1 MNIVMAILAPS
12 SHNPLVLKGM
22 GDDLVVAGYASVE
35 MVDKQ
40 GDLITRGAL
49 KDAFNGFMKADG
61 FRNVQLAHSN
71 IQVGEVIP
79 NYTDSNGRVWKS
91 EVDDTGMF
99 VVIKLR
105 GDIEKAREVASEIR
119 KGNLRSFS
127 IGGQAFERV
136 NKSDAVRGDYREIR
150 RMELHEVTI
159 CEKGINPEAQFR
171 ILKEDTGD
179 NVTDTM
185 SELQNVLERLSKK
198 LDDDEK
204 KDKKKDNEGKDAMMG
219 EGMMEDKPKKEKPKL
234 DFLDIDD
241 DGDKDE
247 TMSEASEDKK
257 RMKDDDEDDENEDM
271 AYADEDDDENED
283 NGGLGM
289 TAKADDMITMDYLN
303 WLEQTAKSQGHDIAD
318 ARAHFDSVN
327 KGYGPGESS
336 FDMRGQGSLEGAG
349 EDDSGKRP
357 KMDFGAAPKGNTN
370 VIKSDFIAPDN
381 VSQADIEAAY
391 EVYKAATVEEQF
403 KSSLGDYFADRL
415 TKEQKAAKVEKARKS
430 FDARQPLAE
439 LQKAVV
445 ALNDRISNISSSG
458 GEVIA
463 KSASTSVTVPDTV
476 EMADM
481 SWDDVHRLADKALR
495 GE

>member
-1 MNIVMAILAPS
+1 MAILAPS
-12 SHNPLVLKGM
+12 QSTPLVLKGF

-49 KDAFNGFMKADG
+49 KDAFNGFMKAEG

-71 IQVGEVIP
+71 IQVGTVIP
-79 NYTDSNGRVWKS
+79 SYTDSNGRVWKS

-136 NKSDAVRGDYREIR
+136 NKSDATRGDYREIR

-179 NVTDTM
+179 TMTDPM
-185 SELQNVLERLSKK
+185 SELQSVLERLSKK
-198 LDDDEK
+198 LDDEED
-204 KDKKKDNEGKDAMMG
+204 DKKKKDEDDDKGFPMGDEGGDEAPFPP
-219 EGMMEDKPKKEKPKL
+219 PKKAKKTPPR
-234 DFLDIDD
+234 
-241 DGDKDE
+241 DE
-247 TMSEASEDKK
+247 
-257 RMKDDDEDDENEDM
+257 DDEDDEDPEM
-271 AYADEDDDENED
+271 GMYEDDDDDDDED
-283 NGGLGM
+283 EDMMYGDDM
-289 TAKADDMITMDYLN
+289 TAKAEDMITMDYLN

-327 KGYGPGESS
+327 KGYGPGQSGY
-336 FDMRGQGSLEGAG
+336 DHRGQGSLEGAG
-349 EDDSGKRP
+349 EGESSKRP

-370 VIKSDFIAPDN
+370 VIKAGEYLNGEN
-381 VSQADIEAAY
+381 VSQSDIEAAY
-391 EVYKAATVEEQF
+391 EVYKAAATEQQF
-403 KSSLGDYFADRL
+403 KGSLGNYFAERL
-415 TKEQKAAKVEKARKS
+415 AAEQTIAKNEKAKAE
-430 FDARQPLAE
+430 FDARRPLLE

-445 ALNDRISNISSSG
+445 ALDQRISNVSSTA
-458 GEVIA
+458 GETIA
-463 KSASTSVTVPDTV
+463 KSANNTSIRVPDTT
-476 EMADM
+476 EMANM

>member
-1 MNIVMAILAPS
+1 MAILAAPS
-12 SHNPLVLKGM
+12 ISSDPVILKGI

-49 KDAFNGFMKADG
+49 KDAFGKFMKADG

-71 IQVGEVIP
+71 IQVGTVIP
-79 NYTDSNGRVWKS
+79 SYTDSSGRMWKS

-136 NKSDAVRGDYREIR
+136 NKSDATRGDYREIR

-179 NVTDTM
+179 TM
-185 SELQNVLERLSKK
+185 SDPMTELQNVLERLSKK
-198 LDDDEK
+198 LDDEEDDKKKKDEDTDK
-204 KDKKKDNEGKDAMMG
+204 GMPPQLDPDGDGDPGPFGDKKKDS
-219 EGMMEDKPKKEKPKL
+219 KPKL
-234 DFLDIDD
+234 DL
-241 DGDKDE
+241 
-247 TMSEASEDKK
+247 
-257 RMKDDDEDDENEDM
+257 DDDEE
-271 AYADEDDDENED
+271 DEDDDEDED
-283 NGGLGM
+283 MMYGDDM

-327 KGYGPGESS
+327 KGYGPGQSGY
-336 FDMRGQGSLEGAG
+336 DHRGQGSLEGAG

-357 KMDFGAAPKGNTN
+357 KQNFGSAPSGNKN
-370 VIKSDFIAPDN
+370 VIKSDFIMPEN
-381 VSQADIEAAY
+381 VSQSDIEAAY
-391 EVYKAATVEEQF
+391 EVYKAASVEQQF
-403 KSSLGDYFADRL
+403 KGSLGDYFADRL
-415 TKEQKAAKVEKARKS
+415 AKEQRIAKNEKARQQ
-430 FDARQPLAE
+430 FDSRKPLLE

-445 ALNDRISNISSSG
+445 ALDERISRVATGG
-458 GEVIA
+458 GETLT
-463 KSASTSVTVPDTV
+463 KSASSTSITIPETS
-476 EMADM
+476 EMANM
-481 SWDDVHRLADKALR
+481 SWDDVHRLANKALR

>member
-1 MNIVMAILAPS
+1 MAILAPPTS
-12 SHNPLVLKGM
+12 APLVLKGY

-49 KDAFNGFMKADG
+49 KEAFGGFMKAEA

-71 IQVGEVIP
+71 IQVGTVIP

-136 NKSDAVRGDYREIR
+136 NKSDATRGDYREIR

-179 NVTDTM
+179 TMTDPM

-198 LDDDEK
+198 LDDEEKDDKEDNDKADCDCGDCPKCNK
-204 KDKKKDNEGKDAMMG
+204 KDEDSDKGFPFESKEGGDEEEEGGNPFASKDK
-219 EGMMEDKPKKEKPKL
+219 KPKL
-234 DFLDIDD
+234 DLGGL
-241 DGDKDE
+241 GDE
-247 TMSEASEDKK
+247 EEE
-257 RMKDDDEDDENEDM
+257 DDEDEDM
-271 AYADEDDDENED
+271 MYGDDMSN
-283 NGGLGM
+283 
-289 TAKADDMITMDYLN
+289 KADNNMITTDYLD
-303 WLEQTAKSQGHDIAD
+303 WLERTVKSGGHDVAD

-327 KGYGPGESS
+327 KGYGPGQSG
-336 FDMRGQGSLEGAG
+336 FDHRGQGSLEGAG

-357 KMDFGAAPKGNTN
+357 KMDFGSAPSGNKN
-370 VIKSDFIAPDN
+370 VIKGQYILPEN
-381 VSQADIEAAY
+381 VSQSDIEAAY
-391 EVYKAATVEEQF
+391 DVFKAATTEQQF
-403 KSSLGDYFADRL
+403 KGSLGDYFSDRL
-415 TKEQKAAKVEKARKS
+415 SAEQRIAKNETARNK
-430 FDARQPLAE
+430 FDSRRPLLE

-445 ALNDRISNISSSG
+445 ALDDRISRVSSG
-458 GEVIA
+458 SGATLA
-463 KSASTSVTVPDTV
+463 KSVSSTTITVPDTT

-481 SWDDVHRLADKALR
+481 SWDAVHRLAAKALK

>member
-1 MNIVMAILAPS
+1 MAILAPS
-12 SHNPLVLKGM
+12 TNAPLVLKGY

-49 KDAFNGFMKADG
+49 KDAFSGFMKAED

-71 IQVGEVIP
+71 IQVGTVIP
-79 NYTDSNGRVWKS
+79 TYTDSNGRIWKS

-136 NKSDAVRGDYREIR
+136 NKSDATRGDYREIR

-179 NVTDTM
+179 TMTDPM

-198 LDDDEK
+198 LDDEDDKDKEDSDKADCDCGDCPKCNK
-204 KDKKKDNEGKDAMMG
+204 KDEDSDKGFPMGDKPMMG
-219 EGMMEDKPKKEKPKL
+219 DDDEEDSPFPPKKEKPKL
-234 DFLDIDD
+234 DL
-241 DGDKDE
+241 GGLG
-247 TMSEASEDKK
+247 
-257 RMKDDDEDDENEDM
+257 DDDEDDEDEDM
-271 AYADEDDDENED
+271 MYGDD
-283 NGGLGM
+283 M
-289 TAKADDMITMDYLN
+289 TAKGDDMITTDYLN
-303 WLEQTAKSQGHDIAD
+303 WLERTAKSGGHDVAD

-327 KGYGPGESS
+327 KGYGPGQSGY
-336 FDMRGQGSLEGAG
+336 DHRGQGSLEGAG

-357 KMDFGAAPKGNTN
+357 KMDFGSAPSGNKN
-370 VIKSDFIAPDN
+370 VIKSEYILPEN
-381 VSQADIEAAY
+381 VSKADIEAAY
-391 EVYKAATVEEQF
+391 DVYKAASTEQQF
-403 KSSLGDYFADRL
+403 KGSLGEYFAERL
-415 TKEQKAAKVEKARKS
+415 SKEQRIAKNDKARKS
-430 FDARQPLAE
+430 YDARRPLLE

-445 ALNDRISNISSSG
+445 ALDDRISRVSSG
-458 GEVIA
+458 NGTTLA
-463 KSASTSVTVPDTV
+463 KSASSTAITVPDTT

-481 SWDDVHRLADKALR
+481 SWDDVHRLASKALK

>member
-1 MNIVMAILAPS
+1 MAILAPS
-12 SHNPLVLKGM
+12 QSTPLVLKGF

-49 KDAFNGFMKADG
+49 KDAFAGFMKAEG

-71 IQVGEVIP
+71 IQVGTVIP
-79 NYTDSNGRVWKS
+79 SYTDSNGRVWKS

-136 NKSDAVRGDYREIR
+136 NKSDATRGDYREIR

-179 NVTDTM
+179 TMTDPM
-185 SELQNVLERLSKK
+185 SELQSVLERLSKK
-198 LDDDEK
+198 LDDEED
-204 KDKKKDNEGKDAMMG
+204 DKKKKDEDDDKGFPMGDEGGDEAPFPP
-219 EGMMEDKPKKEKPKL
+219 PKK
-234 DFLDIDD
+234 
-241 DGDKDE
+241 
-247 TMSEASEDKK
+247 AKK
-257 RMKDDDEDDENEDM
+257 TPPRDDDEDDDEDPEM
-271 AYADEDDDENED
+271 GMYEDDDDDDED
-283 NGGLGM
+283 EDMMYGDDM
-289 TAKADDMITMDYLN
+289 TAKAEDMITMDYLN

-327 KGYGPGESS
+327 KGYGPGEPGYTH
-336 FDMRGQGSLEGAG
+336 RGQGSHEGAG
-349 EDDSGKRP
+349 EGESSKRP

-370 VIKSDFIAPDN
+370 VIKAAEYLNSEN
-381 VSQADIEAAY
+381 VSQSDIEAAY
-391 EVYKAATVEEQF
+391 EVYKAAATEQQF
-403 KSSLGDYFADRL
+403 KGSLGNYFAERL
-415 TKEQKAAKVEKARKS
+415 AAEQTIAKNEKAKAE
-430 FDARQPLAE
+430 FDARRPLLE

-445 ALNDRISNISSSG
+445 ALDQRISNVSSTA
-458 GEVIA
+458 GETIA
-463 KSASTSVTVPDTV
+463 KSANSTSIRVPDTT
-476 EMADM
+476 EMANM

>member
-1 MNIVMAILAPS
+1 MAILAPS
-12 SHNPLVLKGM
+12 LSSPLVLKAF
-22 GDDLVVAGYASVE
+22 GDDLIVAGYASVE

-49 KDAFNGFMKADG
+49 KDAFGGFMKAEG

-71 IQVGEVIP
+71 IQVGTVIP
-79 NYTDSNGRVWKS
+79 TYTDSNGRIWKS
-91 EVDDTGMF
+91 EVDETGMF

-136 NKSDAVRGDYREIR
+136 NKSDATRGDYREIR

-179 NVTDTM
+179 TMTDPM

-198 LDDDEK
+198 LDDEEED
-204 KDKKKDNEGKDAMMG
+204 DKKKDKEEKDAAFTMG
-219 EGMMEDKPKKEKPKL
+219 GGDDEEGGNPFADGPPKKKEGHKL
-234 DFLDIDD
+234 PGLGLDL
-241 DGDKDE
+241 GNGN
-247 TMSEASEDKK
+247 
-257 RMKDDDEDDENEDM
+257 DDEEEEEEEEDLEEAMYGDD
-271 AYADEDDDENED
+271 
-283 NGGLGM
+283 M
-289 TAKADDMITMDYLN
+289 TAKADEMITMDYLN
-303 WLEQTAKSQGHDIAD
+303 WLEQTAKSDGHNIAD
-318 ARAHFDSVN
+318 ARSHFDSVN
-327 KGYGPGESS
+327 KGYGPGQSG
-336 FDMRGQGSLEGAG
+336 FDHRGQGSLEGAG

-357 KMDFGAAPKGNTN
+357 KQNWGSAPSGNKN
-370 VIKSDFIAPDN
+370 VIKSDFIMPTN
-381 VSQADIEAAY
+381 VSQSDIEAAY
-391 EVYKAATVEEQF
+391 EVYKAASVEQQF
-403 KSSLGDYFADRL
+403 KGSLGNYFSDRL
-415 TKEQKAAKVEKARKS
+415 GAEQKIAKNEKARTKY
-430 FDARQPLAE
+430 DARRPLLE

-445 ALNDRISNISSSG
+445 ALDERINRVSSG
-458 GEVIA
+458 SGETFS
-463 KSASTSVTVPDTV
+463 KSASSASVTIPDTT

-481 SWDDVHRLADKALR
+481 SWDDVHRLASKALR

>member
-1 MNIVMAILAPS
+1 MAILAPS
-12 SHNPLVLKGM
+12 QSTPLVLKGF

-49 KDAFNGFMKADG
+49 KDAFAGFMKAEG

-71 IQVGEVIP
+71 IQVGTVIP
-79 NYTDSNGRVWKS
+79 SYTDSNGRVWKS

-136 NKSDAVRGDYREIR
+136 NKSDATRGDYREIR

-179 NVTDTM
+179 TMTDPMT
-185 SELQNVLERLSKK
+185 ELQNVLERLSKK
-198 LDDDEK
+198 LDDEEDDK
-204 KDKKKDNEGKDAMMG
+204 KKKDNEEKDTGMDMDEPKGKS
-219 EGMMEDKPKKEKPKL
+219 KVPRSL
-234 DFLDIDD
+234 DPDGDGDPGPFGKRTPSRDD
-241 DGDKDE
+241 DDDDE
-247 TMSEASEDKK
+247 DPEMGMYED
-257 RMKDDDEDDENEDM
+257 DDDEDDENEDM
-271 AYADEDDDENED
+271 MYGDD
-283 NGGLGM
+283 M
-289 TAKADDMITMDYLN
+289 TAKAEDMITMDYLN

-327 KGYGPGESS
+327 KGYGPGEPGYTH
-336 FDMRGQGSLEGAG
+336 RGQGSLEGAG
-349 EDDSGKRP
+349 EGESSKRP

-370 VIKSDFIAPDN
+370 VIKATEYLNSEN
-381 VSQADIEAAY
+381 VSQSDIEAAY
-391 EVYKAATVEEQF
+391 EVYKAAATEQQF
-403 KSSLGDYFADRL
+403 KGSLGNYFAERL
-415 TKEQKAAKVEKARKS
+415 AAEQTIAKNEKAKAE
-430 FDARQPLAE
+430 FDARKPLLE

-445 ALNDRISNISSSG
+445 ALDQRISNVSSTA
-458 GEVIA
+458 GETIA
-463 KSASTSVTVPDTV
+463 KSANSTSIRVPDTT
-476 EMADM
+476 EMANM